1 MTVCKVDDE
10 FVRDNMRWVVRL
22 NNDEL
27 VYEDDGRPG
36 EDPPSAWLRLG
47 QYCRDNGLYITQ
59 MWLQFRSARLEVKPA
74 NALGYFFAKS
84 VFAVWGEDQS
94 YEAYVAGTLGA
105 DGKVRTTRWRVPEL
119 IELEQGTRVV
129 ELDSPFLICKPV

>member
-22 NNDEL
+22 NNNEV

-47 QYCRDNGLYITQ
+47 QYCRDNNLYITQ
-59 MWLQFRSARLEVKPA
+59 MWLQFRSSRLEVKPA

-105 DGKVRTTRWRVPEL
+105 DGKVHTTRWRVPEL
-119 IELEQGTRVV
+119 IQMEQGTRDF
-129 ELDSPFLICKPV
+129 EPDSPFLICKPV